1 MLLLSGCL
9 YDRKASANLTGVVE
23 KIIKPIL
30 PSEPEKVQIVFEQ
43 ADHLYREIR
52 IDNNLIDEDG
62 DQVRL
67 KQGAEVEMVV
77 KADPKHTAKS

>member
-1 MLLLSGCL
+1 MTE
-9 YDRKASANLTGVVE
+9 KPSANLKGVVE

-30 PSEPEKVQIVFEQ
+30 PNEPEKVQIVVEQ

-62 DQVRL
+62 EAVRL
-67 KQGAEVEMVV
+67 KEGADVEVIV
-77 KADPKHTAKS
+77 KADPEHTAKPWET